1 MLRKNLAGTV
11 AVLEECCSP
20 RTDRSAPPA
29 ARRWSSKGPDTPDR
43 RGCRLRRRC
52 VRGFRPGRRLFGG
65 VSDDNTVLRVPLVAA
80 DPSASTGDQN
90 HPVPF
95 LLAEQGE
102 CTFCQFVFV
111 EREGPGDLVMPGVP
125 GLVDNAEIFA
135 GGGVPEFRE
144 RACPS
149 LPVDVSGEDARTV
162 LGAETRTP
170 PCCLVQVLRNAEH
183 SGLAV

>member
-1 MLRKNLAGTV
+1 
-11 AVLEECCSP
+11 
-20 RTDRSAPPA
+20 
-29 ARRWSSKGPDTPDR
+29 
-43 RGCRLRRRC
+43 
-52 VRGFRPGRRLFGG
+52 G

-170 PCCLVQVLRNAEH
+170 PCCLVQVLRNGEH
-183 SGLAV
+183 SGLAVDFLAHESRGAAVRQADRPGTLPRERIRPLWGPRLGGGLSVRRVWRRLRFRCGRGAGACRC